1 MGSRQPRPV
10 RARHREIAA
19 GAVREVHGAGGGPR
33 RVLGVTVSGSELDE
47 DSNAKVEARL
57 YGRTATVRVEMT
69 ARYPDPIRGIAAE
82 VRRIVIERLRV
93 LADVEASLVDVEVS
107 VCANRARRGVT
118 SSCCAS
124 PHLRAAA
131 LLLLGAAIA
140 ASAIAGPVT
149 EAMAL
154 PVDELS
160 RSAVLPV
167 VGRS

>member
-1 MGSRQPRPV
+1 VILGTLPV
-10 RARHREIAA
+10 PGVTGGLTAAEDRGNLVLSERVIEKIAA

-93 LADVEASLVDVEVS
+93 LADVEASLVDVEVVGLS
-107 VCANRARRGVT
+107 KAAARRRRV
-118 SSCCAS
+118 
-124 PHLRAAA
+124 R
-131 LLLLGAAIA
+131 
-140 ASAIAGPVT
+140 
-149 EAMAL
+149 
-154 PVDELS
+154 
-160 RSAVLPV
+160 
-167 VGRS
+167 